1 MLDSHMR
8 PIIERSLAQSASIL
22 VRSGLSANTL
32 TGIGF
37 TCGMIATV
45 CVVMGAFGPA
55 FLFAAICRIL
65 DGLDGLVARLNG
77 PTALGGYLDIV
88 ADFTFYAA
96 LPLGFVIH
104 DPATNGIAGA
114 ALLASFFINATSFL
128 GFAILAEKHPLETD
142 VNGQKSHYHSV
153 GLVEGTETIAFFAVT
168 LLFPDLFAPLGLGF
182 AALATLTAALR
193 LRAAVKLF

>member
-8 PIIERSLAQSASIL
+8 PILERSLAQSAAL
-22 VRSGLSANTL
+22 LARTGLSANML
-32 TGIGF
+32 TGVGF
-37 TCGMIATV
+37 ACGMIATV
-45 CVVMGAFGPA
+45 CVAMGAFGTG
-55 FLFAAICRIL
+55 FVFAALCRIL

-96 LPLGFVIH
+96 LPLGFVVF
-104 DPATNGIAGA
+104 DPASNGIAGA

-128 GFAILAEKHPLETD
+128 GFAILAEKQALETN

-153 GLVEGTETIAFFAVT
+153 GLVEGTETIVFFAIC
-168 LLFPDLFAPLGLGF
+168 LLFPDMFAPLGLIF
-182 AALATLTAALR
+182 ATLATLTAALR
-193 LRAAVKLF
+193 LRAAIKLF